1 MKIMSGRGIS
11 GNNNMSERRKSGA
24 DNIIISNRD
33 TSGSNDDWAQP
44 EIPGTSIAYWTMPAV
59 CGITTIVTPPGS
71 VRLTISMHSINDAG
85 HHCIKNNI
93 NNTNLLKILKM
104 IRILGL
110 IALISYIG
118 VILAIWINAN
128 LGGYV
133 YFSAGEPMLIIKYAE
148 WGLGFI
154 GLSVATSFLCRE
166 LRDKSSNEDTV

>member
-1 MKIMSGRGIS
+1 MGGRIS
-11 GNNNMSERRKSGA
+11 DNRISERRKSDA
-24 DNIIISNRD
+24 DNITMSNRD
-33 TSGSNDDWAQP
+33 TSGSKDGRAPP
-44 EIPGTSIAYWTMPAV
+44 EVPGTPVSYWIMPAV
-59 CGITTIVTPPGS
+59 CSITTAVTSPGS

-85 HHCIKNNI
+85 HRYTKNNI
-93 NNTNLLKILKM
+93 KIIKILKM
-104 IRILGL
+104 TRILGL

-166 LRDKSSNEDTV
+166 LRDKSGNDDTA